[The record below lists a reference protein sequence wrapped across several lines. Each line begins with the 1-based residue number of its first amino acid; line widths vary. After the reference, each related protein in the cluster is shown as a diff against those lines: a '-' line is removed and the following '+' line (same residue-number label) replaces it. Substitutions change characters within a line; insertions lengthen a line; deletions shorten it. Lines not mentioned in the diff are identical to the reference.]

1 MDNMLD
7 NIVGR
12 RATKLVTT
20 LLSLVLLLGLC
31 SVGLAEDCIL
41 IDSDADLDDFRAVA
55 TLAPTRQVVAV
66 IVTEGIARAYEGAGA
81 MQSFATRA
89 KLALPVIVGASA
101 DPRRDYKPDIR
112 LPVWRSAAERL
123 NGVLEK
129 PAAPSPEARVPF
141 LQSLRD
147 LTSRCSKVSLL
158 VIGPWTSFLQYAPM
172 LLPKIERITV
182 QGRPYP
188 DEPGGEPEG
197 FNCRYDYDACLTA
210 FDLLMGRQLRSDRK
224 LRANWI
230 DIPNDPQRCGSA
242 EPGVDQTGKRIFA
255 FSPTNKWAD
264 DLLQADGAAAVIG
277 EILKANPDNWS
288 RTSLWD
294 DLAALYLLR
303 PEVFVR
309 RGGHFEPC
317 VPADAIRNLLTI
329 AISASK

>member
-1 MDNMLD
+1 
-7 NIVGR
+7 
-12 RATKLVTT
+12 
-20 LLSLVLLLGLC
+20 
-31 SVGLAEDCIL
+31 
-41 IDSDADLDDFRAVA
+41 
-55 TLAPTRQVVAV
+55 
-66 IVTEGIARAYEGAGA
+66 
-81 MQSFATRA
+81 
-89 KLALPVIVGASA
+89 
-101 DPRRDYKPDIR
+101 
-112 LPVWRSAAERL
+112 
-123 NGVLEK
+123 
-129 PAAPSPEARVPF
+129 
-141 LQSLRD
+141 
-147 LTSRCSKVSLL
+147 
-158 VIGPWTSFLQYAPM
+158 M

-210 FDLLMGRQLRSDRK
+210 FDLLMGMQLRSDRK